1 MNYVITGSIGHIS
14 KPVVE
19 KLVAAGHNVTV
30 ITSNNARVADIEAL
44 RAKAAV
50 GSVDDAAFLTA
61 TFAGA
66 DAVYLMIPP
75 TFAAADW
82 YTHQTQVADNYVAAV
97 KANSIKNIV
106 LLSSIGAH
114 LRKGVGPVDGL
125 GYLEEELQKLE
136 GINAKFLRPS
146 FFYYNL
152 FAQIG
157 MIKNAGIM
165 GGNGGDADAKI
176 ALVDTSDIAEVVAD
190 TLLKLD
196 FTGVSIQY
204 IASDIRTNK
213 EVADVLS
220 AAIGKSGTPWVLFT
234 DEQSEQGMLQAG
246 LPKTNVNGYVAMGK
260 SQRSGLM
267 QAHFLA
273 NPPEQLGKVKLEDF
287 AKSFA
292 AAYNA
297 Q

>member
-19 KLVAAGHNVTV
+19 KLVSAGHTVTV
-30 ITSNNARVADIEAL
+30 ITSKAERVADIEAL
-44 RAKAAV
+44 GAKASV
-50 GSVDDAAFLTA
+50 GSVEDVAFLTA
-61 TFAGA
+61 AFDGA

-75 TFAAADW
+75 FYAATDWFA
-82 YTHQTQVADNYVAAV
+82 HQQLVANNYVSAV
-97 KANSIKNIV
+97 KANNIKNIV

-114 LRKGVGPVDGL
+114 LRKGVGPVDGV
-125 GYLEEELQKLE
+125 GYLEEELLKLE
-136 GINAKFLRPS
+136 GINAKFMRPS

-152 FAQIG
+152 FAQIN

-165 GGNGGDADAKI
+165 GSNAGGADDKI
-176 ALVDTSDIAEVVAD
+176 VLVDTNDIADVVAD
-190 TLLKLD
+190 ALLKLD
-196 FTGVSIQY
+196 FTGISIQY
-204 IASDIRTNK
+204 IASDIRTYG
-213 EVADVLS
+213 EVATVLGN
-220 AAIGKSGTPWVLFT
+220 AIGKPGTPWVLFT

-246 LPKTNVNGYVAMGK
+246 LPKSNVDGYVTMGK

-267 QAHFLA
+267 QADFLA
-273 NPPEQLGKVKLEDF
+273 NPPAQLGKVKLEDF
-287 AKSFA
+287 AKGFA

>member
-19 KLVAAGHNVTV
+19 KLTAAGHTVTV
-30 ITSNNARVADIEAL
+30 ITSTAARVADIEAL
-44 RAKAAV
+44 GAKAAV
-50 GSVDDAAFLTA
+50 GSVTDAAFLTT

-75 TFAAADW
+75 TYTATDW
-82 YTHQTQVADNYVAAV
+82 YTYQQQVADNYVAAL
-97 KANSIKNIV
+97 KANSIKNVV

-114 LRKGVGPVDGL
+114 LRKGVGPVDGV
-125 GYLEEELQKLE
+125 GYLEDELLKLE
-136 GINAKFLRPS
+136 GINAKFIRPS

-152 FAQIG
+152 FAQIN

-165 GGNGGDADAKI
+165 GSNGGSGDDKI
-176 ALVDTSDIAEVVAD
+176 VLVDTNDIADVVAD
-190 TLLKLD
+190 ALLKLD
-196 FTGVSIQY
+196 FTGISIQY
-204 IASDIRTNK
+204 IASDIRTYN
-213 EVADVLS
+213 EIAAVLGN
-220 AAIGKSGTPWVLFT
+220 AIGKPGTPWVLFT

-246 LPKTNVNGYVAMGK
+246 LPKTNVEGYITMGQ

-267 QAHFLA
+267 QADFLA
-273 NPPEQLGKVKLEDF
+273 NPPAQLGKVKLEDF
-287 AKSFA
+287 AKGFA

>member
-1 MNYVITGSIGHIS
+1 MKYVITGSLGHIS
-14 KPVVE
+14 KPVVA
-19 KLVAAGHNVTV
+19 KLTATGHSVSV

-44 RAKAAV
+44 GAKALV
-50 GSVDDAAFLTA
+50 GTVDDAAFIIHA
-61 TFAGA
+61 FAGA

-75 TFAAADW
+75 TFAATDW
-82 YTHQTQVADNYVAAV
+82 LSYQKHVADNYVEAI
-97 KANSIKNIV
+97 KANNIKNIV

-146 FFYYNL
+146 YFFYNL
-152 FAQIG
+152 FSQIN

-165 GGNGGDADAKI
+165 GSNGGAGNDKI
-176 ALVDTSDIAEVVAD
+176 VLVDTNDIADVVAD
-190 TLLKLD
+190 ALLKLD
-196 FTGVSIQY
+196 FTGLSIQY
-204 IASDIRTNK
+204 IASDVRTFN
-213 EVADVLS
+213 EIAAVLGN
-220 AAIGKSGTPWVLFT
+220 AVGKPGTPWVLFT

-246 LPKTNVNGYVAMGK
+246 LPKTNVDGYVAMGI
-260 SQRSGLM
+260 SMRSGAM
-267 QAHFLA
+267 QGDFLA
-273 NPPEQLGKVKLEDF
+273 NPPAELGKVKLEDF

-297 Q
+297 

>member
-1 MNYVITGSIGHIS
+1 MNYVITGSLGHIS

-19 KLVAAGHNVTV
+19 KLIAAGHTVTV

-44 RAKAAV
+44 GAKAAV
-50 GSVDDAAFLTA
+50 GKVDDAAFLTA

-75 TFAAADW
+75 TFAVADW
-82 YTHQTQVADNYVAAV
+82 FTYLKQVADNYVAAI
-97 KANSIKNIV
+97 KANGIKNIV
-106 LLSSIGAH
+106 QLSSIGAH
-114 LRKGVGPVDGL
+114 LRKGAGPVDGL
-125 GYLEEELQKLE
+125 GYLEEELTKLE
-136 GINAKFLRPS
+136 GINVKFMRPS

-165 GGNGGDADAKI
+165 GGNGGGADDKI
-176 ALVDTSDIAEVVAD
+176 VLVDPTDIADVVAD
-190 TLLKLD
+190 ALLKLD

-220 AAIGKSGTPWVLFT
+220 AAIGKPGIPWVLFT

-246 LPKTNVNGYVAMGK
+246 VPKTNVDGYVAMGK
-260 SQRSGLM
+260 AQRSGLM
-267 QAHFLA
+267 QADFLA
-273 NPPEQLGKVKLEDF
+273 NLPTTFGKVKLEDF
-287 AKSFA
+287 AKTFA

>member
-1 MNYVITGSIGHIS
+1 MNFVITGSLGHIS

-19 KLVAAGHNVTV
+19 KLIAAGHTVTV
-30 ITSNNARVADIEAL
+30 ITSKAARVADIEAL
-44 RAKAAV
+44 GAKAAV
-50 GSVDDAAFLTA
+50 GTVDDASFLTN

-75 TFAAADW
+75 TFSAVDW

-97 KANSIKNIV
+97 KANNIKKIV

-190 TLLKLD
+190 ALLKLD
-196 FTGVSIQY
+196 FTGLSIQY
-204 IASDIRTNK
+204 IASDVRTYG
-213 EVADVLS
+213 EVAAVLGN
-220 AAIGKSGTPWVLFT
+220 AVGKPGTPWVLFT

-246 LPKTNVNGYVAMGK
+246 LPKTNIDGYVAMGQ

-267 QAHFLA
+267 QADFFA
-273 NPPEQLGKVKLEDF
+273 NPPVQLGKVKLEDF
-287 AKSFA
+287 AKIFA

>member
-44 RAKAAV
+44 GAKAAV
-50 GSVDDAAFLTA
+50 GTVNDEAFLTTA
-61 TFAGA
+61 FTGA

-82 YTHQTQVADNYVAAV
+82 YTHQIQVAENYITAI

-114 LRKGVGPVDGL
+114 LRKGAGPIDGL
-125 GYLEEELQKLE
+125 GYLEEQLLKLE
-136 GINAKFLRPS
+136 GVNAKFLRPS

-190 TLLKLD
+190 ALLKLD
-196 FTGVSIQY
+196 FAGVSIQY

-246 LPKTNVNGYVAMGK
+246 LPKTNVDGYVAMGQV
-260 SQRSGLM
+260 QRNGAM
-267 QAHFLA
+267 QADFFA
-273 NPPEQLGKVKLEDF
+273 NPPAKLGNVKLEDF

>member
-1 MNYVITGSIGHIS
+1 MNYVITGSLGHIS

-44 RAKAAV
+44 GAKAAV
-50 GSVDDAAFLTA
+50 GKVDDVAFLTA
-61 TFAGA
+61 AFAGA

-82 YTHQTQVADNYVAAV
+82 FTYLKQVADNYVAAV
-97 KANSIKNIV
+97 KANGIKNIV
-106 LLSSIGAH
+106 QLSSIGAH
-114 LRKGVGPVDGL
+114 LRKGTGPVDGL
-125 GYLEEELQKLE
+125 GYLEEELTKLE
-136 GINAKFLRPS
+136 GVNVKFMRPS

-165 GGNGGDADAKI
+165 GGNGGGADDKI
-176 ALVDTSDIAEVVAD
+176 ALVDPTDIADVVAD
-190 TLLKLD
+190 ALLKLD

-220 AAIGKSGTPWVLFT
+220 AAIGKPGTPWVLFT

-246 LPKTNVNGYVAMGK
+246 LPKTNVDGYVAMGRA
-260 SQRSGLM
+260 QRDGSM

-273 NPPEQLGKVKLEDF
+273 NLPATFGKVKLEDF
-287 AKSFA
+287 AKNFA